1 MEKYIKCMCYIHN
14 SISLMD
20 CMTIGI
26 SIVTL
31 VVTISIPIRIMQFQR
46 YTNLSSMYMNSE
58 FGYAFQNIIE
68 FFHKECN
75 CDIERIP
82 EEYMKRYHS
91 DFAKLRDDK
100 IKIEYMLHYQ
110 RRLLSVY
117 FYELECCRVSSRK
130 LRKMIKKDWTTSESY
145 VLKIL
150 ICMNKVVDEQ
160 IKKDISEIK
169 HQRIPKVK
177 GISEYLFR
185 LSTELKDGKS
195 WMQL

>member
-1 MEKYIKCMCYIHN
+1 MEDKFANY
-14 SISLMD
+14 
-20 CMTIGI
+20 
-26 SIVTL
+26 
-31 VVTISIPIRIMQFQR
+31 TIS
-46 YTNLSSMYMNSE
+46 NLSE
-58 FGYAFQNIIE
+58 FRKSIE
-68 FFHKECN
+68 KMGEPVKN
-75 CDIERIP
+75 GTAEIP
-82 EEYMKRYHS
+82 LGLTKGRKY
-91 DFAKLRDDK
+91 LDK
-100 IKIEYMLHYQ
+100 IKIEDMLHYQ

-130 LRKMIKKDWTTSESY
+130 LRKMTKKDWTTSESY

-177 GISEYLFR
+177 GISEYLCR